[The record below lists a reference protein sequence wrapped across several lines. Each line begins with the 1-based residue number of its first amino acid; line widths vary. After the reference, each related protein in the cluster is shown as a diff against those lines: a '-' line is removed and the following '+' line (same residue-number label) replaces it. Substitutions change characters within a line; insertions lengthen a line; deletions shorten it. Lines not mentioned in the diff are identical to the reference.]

1 MFNFFLI
8 MKVISAKH
16 QLWARQFG
24 QSGHSSFHP
33 MDEPKNADFEKD
45 ASEHVFDEI
54 FKTNSDGT
62 VSDDL
67 SMWLSERTSP
77 QIRDFI
83 SSQLLQKTEVE
94 PLKEGLTVDDVERYS
109 RQAGETR
116 IEYAARLKQ
125 LAIEDYKH
133 DVEKSK
139 QQKK

>member
-1 MFNFFLI
+1 ML
-8 MKVISAKH
+8 
-16 QLWARQFG
+16 ARAHG
-24 QSGHSSFHP
+24 QSGTSAPYVITCFPS
-33 MDEPKNADFEKD
+33 ADFVKSS
-45 ASEHVFDEI
+45 SERIFDEI
-54 FKTNSDGT
+54 YKLSPDGT

-67 SMWLSERTSP
+67 SMWLSDKTSP

-139 QQKK
+139 QKKQ

>member
-1 MFNFFLI
+1 
-8 MKVISAKH
+8 MKYLSERN
-16 QLWARQFG
+16 QMLARAHG
-24 QSGHSSFHP
+24 QSGTSAPYVITCFPS
-33 MDEPKNADFEKD
+33 ADFVKSS
-45 ASEHVFDEI
+45 SERIFDEI
-54 FKTNSDGT
+54 YKLSPDGT

-67 SMWLSERTSP
+67 SMWLSDKASP

-139 QQKK
+139 QKKQ

>member
-1 MFNFFLI
+1 ML
-8 MKVISAKH
+8 
-16 QLWARQFG
+16 ARAHG
-24 QSGHSSFHP
+24 QSGASAPYVITCFPS
-33 MDEPKNADFEKD
+33 ADFVKSS
-45 ASEHVFDEI
+45 SERIFDEI
-54 FKTNSDGT
+54 YKLSPDGT

-67 SMWLSERTSP
+67 SMWLSDKTSP

-94 PLKEGLTVDDVERYS
+94 PLKDGLTVDDVERYS

-139 QQKK
+139 QKKQ

>member
-1 MFNFFLI
+1 M
-8 MKVISAKH
+8 SRKH
-16 QLWARQFG
+16 QLWAIGFG
-24 QSGHSSFHP
+24 MSGFSC
-33 MDEPKNADFEKD
+33 EPSTDVLVTVDFEKTPND
-45 ASEHVFDEI
+45 RVFDEI
-54 FKTNSDGT
+54 FNLTSDG
-62 VSDDL
+62 VMSDDL

-139 QQKK
+139 QKKQ